1 MAFLFW
7 DWLYIMLALV
17 FIVVTRW
24 TLWEGTRQRAP
35 IYQGKPLSYWVRQS
49 QLWQDERFRPE
60 MVQTNLPTPDS
71 RAIPFLMHYLERPQH
86 QFGPFYSNAWQRLP
100 ARLQRH
106 LPQPD
111 DPATI
116 QISATE
122 MLHRMGPAAKPA
134 IPALI
139 RILREEKDQWMWIC
153 AARVLDQFAL
163 EEPSIKAF
171 FDDLGRQFQTKAN
184 HDRLEVGRKVQLLLP
199 KCAGK
204 PLSGAMMAVVAGGRI
219 MAEDSAFPAPSY
231 RLSKEQ
237 LFGILG
243 RPDVWATDTAVYRLA
258 EYTNNTG
265 RFTNRVHPHL
275 SIRLV
280 DGYVHQSIVCP

>member
-1 MAFLFW
+1 MRKWA
-7 DWLYIMLALV
+7 YIMLALV

-139 RILREEKDQWMWIC
+139 QILREEQDPWMWRG
-153 AARVLDQFAL
+153 AARVLEQFAL
-163 EEPSIKAF
+163 EEPSVKALL
-171 FDDLGRQFQTKAN
+171 DDLGRKFRTKST
-184 HDRLEVGRKVQLLLP
+184 HHRIEDGQRVHSLLP
-199 KCAGK
+199 SCTKTQHTD
-204 PLSGAMMAVVAGGRI
+204 VVMERIAYRRSI
-219 MAEDSAFPAPSY
+219 MASDDFSAPSY

-243 RPDVWATDTAVYRLA
+243 QPDDWDNGTAVYRLGR
-258 EYTNNTG
+258 YTNSTSFYNG
-265 RFTNRVHPHL
+265 SQCYL
-275 SIRLV
+275 YIQLA
-280 DGYVHQSIVCP
+280 DGYVHQSMVWFDR